1 MRKAQSIFIV
11 VLILSSSCVP
21 NEDVSEVILSSN
33 KATLDPHSYSNFQE
47 INTNHLHLDL
57 EINFENKTIYG
68 VARHTM
74 NNMSNADTAT
84 FDIKALNIQK
94 VTLGSNENEIET
106 NFEIGENHKLKGQP
120 LHVVLKPGSKQVNMY
135 Y

>member
-1 MRKAQSIFIV
+1 MLKAQFIFIV
-11 VLILSSSCVP
+11 ILILSSSCVP

-33 KATLDPHSYSNFQE
+33 KAPLDPPSYSNFQE

-74 NNMSNADTAT
+74 NNTSNVDTAT
-84 FDIKALNIQK
+84 FDIFTLNRR
-94 VTLGSNENEIET
+94 
-106 NFEIGENHKLKGQP
+106 
-120 LHVVLKPGSKQVNMY
+120 
-135 Y
+135 